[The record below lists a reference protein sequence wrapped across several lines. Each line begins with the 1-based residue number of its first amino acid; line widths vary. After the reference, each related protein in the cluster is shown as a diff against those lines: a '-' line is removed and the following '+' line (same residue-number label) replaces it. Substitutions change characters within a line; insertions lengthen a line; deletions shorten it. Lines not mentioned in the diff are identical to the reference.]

1 MSFLS
6 IIKSSIGKKLL
17 MASSGLFLVIFLTQ
31 HFLINIT
38 SVISADIFNALSHF
52 MGTNPIVQFILQPIL
67 IFGVIFHFLMGF
79 YLEIINYKSRNNRYS
94 SYSGNQNAS
103 WISRNMIYS
112 GGVVLLFLV
121 LHFIDFWIPEIN
133 YKYVEA
139 LPDDPNRYH
148 EELVHKFVNPI
159 RVGLYSISFIFLSL
173 HLLHGFSSSFK
184 TIGVDSKYYN
194 PIQKF
199 TFIFSTLIPAGFIF
213 IAIFHYL
220 TG

>member
-1 MSFLS
+1 
-6 IIKSSIGKKLL
+6 
-17 MASSGLFLVIFLTQ
+17 
-31 HFLINIT
+31 
-38 SVISADIFNALSHF
+38 

-139 LPDDPNRYH
+139 FPDDPNRYH

>member
-1 MSFLS
+1 
-6 IIKSSIGKKLL
+6 
-17 MASSGLFLVIFLTQ
+17 
-31 HFLINIT
+31 
-38 SVISADIFNALSHF
+38 
-52 MGTNPIVQFILQPIL
+52 
-67 IFGVIFHFLMGF
+67 
-79 YLEIINYKSRNNRYS
+79 
-94 SYSGNQNAS
+94 
-103 WISRNMIYS
+103 MIYS

-199 TFIFSTLIPAGFIF
+199 TFIFSTLIPAGFVF

>member
-1 MSFLS
+1 MFPKLAVQAVSKYFFPFIINFSKSQSVPEKNICLSKFFSFINPNLENIEITCS
-6 IIKSSIGKKLL
+6 FGKDEL
-17 MASSGLFLVIFLTQ
+17 
-31 HFLINIT
+31 HFAT
-38 SVISADIFNALSHF
+38 D
-52 MGTNPIVQFILQPIL
+52 
-67 IFGVIFHFLMGF
+67 F

-139 LPDDPNRYH
+139 FPDDPTRYH

>member
-1 MSFLS
+1 
-6 IIKSSIGKKLL
+6 
-17 MASSGLFLVIFLTQ
+17 MALSGLFLVIFLTQ

-52 MGTNPIVQFILQPIL
+52 MGTHPIVQFILQPIL

-94 SYSGNQNAS
+94 SYSWNKNAS

-112 GGVVLLFLV
+112 GWVVLLFLV

>member
-17 MASSGLFLVIFLTQ
+17 MALSGLFLVIFLTQ

-94 SYSGNQNAS
+94 SYSANQNAS

-139 LPDDPNRYH
+139 FPDDPNRYH

-199 TFIFSTLIPAGFIF
+199 TFIFSTLIPGGFIF